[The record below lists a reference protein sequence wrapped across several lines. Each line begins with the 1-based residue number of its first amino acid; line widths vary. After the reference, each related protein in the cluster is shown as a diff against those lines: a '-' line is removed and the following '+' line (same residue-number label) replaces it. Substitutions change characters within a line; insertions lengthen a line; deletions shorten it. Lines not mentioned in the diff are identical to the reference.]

1 MAIVSRSF
9 MASNFQDEAIHM
21 SLQKWEAWDKTE

>member
-21 SLQKWEAWDKTE
+21 SL